1 MITFFMQP
9 ACISTEARGENVK
22 SMTFYE
28 RAFRYIQRKRSQSI
42 LLLVCFFIISVTI
55 LSATMIL
62 QSAQATNFSI
72 REKTGT
78 KLVLRSESGISADTI
93 VQIQGI
99 SSVSKINGTVS
110 NAAFPV
116 GFSPVIKKDGT
127 EPLNMA
133 VSLHAYDNT
142 EMDGLFAEEKYRLLD
157 GIHITENQSGILVNS
172 ILADANGLSIGD
184 SLSFQTEDEKTAA
197 GKIIGIFFSGSER
210 EQENNVTAA
219 YRIENQIFVDHKLFQ
234 QLYGVREMDAV
245 SVYIADPEKLDE
257 LQTQIESLVDDSV
270 SITASDALYKQMQ
283 APLKQVIRITSLM
296 LILTVIT
303 AVIVISLLLCM
314 WTRTR
319 IKETAVLI
327 SLGVSKISMLLQEL
341 TESLVLFI
349 LSVMGATA
357 FGILFAGQLTSA
369 LFSASDFVSLA
380 NIHLEIKHVLTLLL
394 LGSGIVFVAVGI
406 SIYPI
411 LRANPRDT
419 LSRMEG

>member
-28 RAFRYIQRKRSQSI
+28 RAFRYIWRKRSQSI

-62 QSAQATNFSI
+62 QSAQATNLSI

-78 KLVLRSESGISADTI
+78 KLVLHSETGIAADTI
-93 VQIQGI
+93 AQIQGI
-99 SSVSKINGTVS
+99 SSVSKINRTVS
-110 NAAFPV
+110 DTAFPV

-127 EPLNMA
+127 ESFNMA

-142 EMDGLFAEEKYRLLD
+142 EIDGLFAEDKYRLLD

-172 ILADANGLSIGD
+172 ILAEANGLSVGD
-184 SLSFQTEDEKTAA
+184 SISFETEDGKTAA
-197 GKIIGIFFSGSER
+197 GNIIGIFFSGSER
-210 EQENNVTAA
+210 KQENNIAAA
-219 YRIENQIFVDHKLFQ
+219 YRIENQIFVDHELFQ
-234 QLYGVREMDAV
+234 QLYGAGKSTDV
-245 SVYIADPEKLDE
+245 SVYTADPEKLSE

-270 SITASDALYKQMQ
+270 SIIASDALYMQMQ

-296 LILTVIT
+296 LVLTVIT

-319 IKETAVLI
+319 MKETAILI

-341 TESLVLFI
+341 TESLALFI
-349 LSVMGATA
+349 LSVMGATTV
-357 FGILFAGQLTSA
+357 GILFAGQLTNVF
-369 LFSASDFVSLA
+369 FSASDFVSLA
-380 NIHLEIKHVLTLLL
+380 NIHLEIKHVLTLFL
-394 LGSGIVFVAVGI
+394 LGSGIVFIAVGV

-419 LSRMEG
+419 LSGMEG

>member
-9 ACISTEARGENVK
+9 PCISTEARGANVK

-28 RAFRYIQRKRSQSI
+28 RAIRYIWRKRSQSI

-62 QSAQATNFSI
+62 QSAQATNLSI

-78 KLVLRSESGISADTI
+78 KLVLHSETGIAADTI
-93 VQIQGI
+93 AQIQGI
-99 SSVSKINGTVS
+99 SSVSKINRTVS
-110 NAAFPV
+110 DTAFPV

-127 EPLNMA
+127 ESFNMA

-142 EMDGLFAEEKYRLLD
+142 EIDGLFAEDKYRLLD

-172 ILADANGLSIGD
+172 ILAEANGLSVGD
-184 SLSFQTEDEKTAA
+184 SISFETEDGKTAA
-197 GKIIGIFFSGSER
+197 GNIIGIFFSGSER
-210 EQENNVTAA
+210 KQENNIAAA
-219 YRIENQIFVDHKLFQ
+219 YRIENQIFVDHELFQ
-234 QLYGVREMDAV
+234 QLYGAGKSTAV
-245 SVYIADPEKLDE
+245 SVYTADPEKLSE

-270 SITASDALYKQMQ
+270 SIIASDALYMQMQ

-296 LILTVIT
+296 LVLTVIT

-319 IKETAVLI
+319 MKETAILI

-341 TESLVLFI
+341 TESLALFI
-349 LSVMGATA
+349 LSVMGATTV
-357 FGILFAGQLTSA
+357 GILFAGQLTNVF
-369 LFSASDFVSLA
+369 FSASDFVSLA
-380 NIHLEIKHVLTLLL
+380 NIHLEIKHVLTLFL
-394 LGSGIVFVAVGI
+394 LGSGIVFIAVGV

-419 LSRMEG
+419 LSGMEG